1 MFAGIGGSGGLE
13 DLDFGCEVG
22 LDLEVSLLE
31 DFDDLDLTLIYHH
44 ISTLNLRDP
53 QHTHR

>member
-31 DFDDLDLTLIYHH
+31 DFDDLDLTLI
-44 ISTLNLRDP
+44 DDAP
-53 QHTHR
+53 